1 MFLYK
6 QQYLKEKLEIRN
18 SLKKIYGIGF
28 YKSMYI
34 CIKLGL
40 GYPYSIDNLNFY
52 YYFLLVSLLDELTW
66 LEVRIKRVI
75 SENIKILFNIKCY
88 KGFRHRD
95 LLPCRGQRTRTNAK
109 SCKRQL
115 KIKYE

>member
-6 QQYLKEKLEIRN
+6 QIYFKEHVEIRN
-18 SLKKIYGIGF
+18 ALKFIYGIGMH
-28 YKSMYI
+28 KSKFI

-40 GYPYSIDNLNFY
+40 GYPFSIDNLNY
-52 YYFLLVSLLDELTW
+52 YNYSILISVLDELTL

-75 SENIKILFNIKCY
+75 SENIKKLINIQCY

-109 SCKRQL
+109 SCKRQFNF
-115 KIKYE
+115 KNE

>member
-6 QQYLKEKLEIRN
+6 QKYLKDNVEIRS
-18 SLKKIYGIGF
+18 SLRVIYGVGF
-28 YKSMYI
+28 YKSFLLSSRI
-34 CIKLGL
+34 GL
-40 GYPYSIDNLNFY
+40 GFPYFSNYLNFY
-52 YYFLLVSLLDELTW
+52 NFYLLSTLLDECTL
-66 LEVRIKRVI
+66 LEVKVKRII
-75 SENIKILFNIKCY
+75 YENIKSLLKIKCY

-115 KIKYE
+115 KIK

>member
-1 MFLYK
+1 MFLFK
-6 QQYLKEKLEIRN
+6 QRYLKENVEIRN
-18 SLKKIYGIGF
+18 SLKEIYGIGSF
-28 YKSMYI
+28 KSMYI

-52 YYFLLVSLLDELTW
+52 NYFLLISLLEELTW

-75 SENIKILFNIKCY
+75 SENIKNLFKINCY

-95 LLPCRGQRTRTNAK
+95 SLPCRGQRTRTNAK